1 MVTVIIAR
9 ETAPGNIRKGRAVL
23 GAMMLV
29 APAAAALLAAT
40 PAAQA
45 ASRIAGSAAADPA
58 PIAGLV
64 VVCTPGDCYPAASTF
79 ECAPGHSYGS
89 SGVTVSGMEVLNG
102 CSYRI
107 WLDQYADGSGYSLC
121 IKADSSTGALHRNYK
136 RLYMSG
142 SQPAC

>member
-1 MVTVIIAR
+1 VIIAR
-9 ETAPGNIRKGRAVL
+9 ETVLRNIRKGRAVL

-45 ASRIAGSAAADPA
+45 ASRTAGSAAAADPA

-89 SGVTVSGMEVLNG
+89 SGITVSGMEVLNG

-107 WLDQYADGSGYSLC
+107 WLDQYANGSG
-121 IKADSSTGALHRNYK
+121 
-136 RLYMSG
+136 
-142 SQPAC
+142 

>member
-1 MVTVIIAR
+1 VIIAR
-9 ETAPGNIRKGRAVL
+9 ETAPGNIRKGSAVL

-45 ASRIAGSAAADPA
+45 ASRTAGSPAAADPA

-64 VVCTPGDCYPAASTF
+64 VVCTPGDCFPAASTF

-107 WLDQYADGSGYSLC
+107 WLDQDADGSGYSLC